1 MMDSN
6 MNKLNRRD
14 LLKGAALAPAV
25 GRNWLAGTGAE
36 AKRRLLLVG
45 TQTVDGSASKGIYS
59 YHWEPATGDLQAIGL
74 AAQSENPTFLAV
86 DPDARFLYAANEID
100 SFEAQASGSVS
111 SFAIQAATGKLNP
124 VNRIRSLGTGTCMVS
139 VDTLGRNL
147 FCANYTGGSATSF
160 YLNSDGQI
168 SDPVSHFQ
176 YSGHGP
182 NKDRQEGPHAHRV
195 TVSPD
200 DRYLLVNDLG
210 LDCIHIYHLDSRT
223 ARLTPNTP
231 AQWNAT
237 PGSGPRALRFH
248 PNGRFAYCVHEL
260 VSQVE
265 VLRWNAEKGT
275 LESVQKVSLIPD
287 GYHGATRGG
296 DIVIDRTG
304 RYAYAANRDYDCL
317 VSFSVDPKDGRLTML
332 GRGSC
337 GGNTP
342 RHLALDPT
350 ERWLLVANQDT
361 DNISIFSRNPSTGA
375 LGQTAKNV
383 ALTKPQCLV
392 WA

>member
-1 MMDSN
+1 MKS
-6 MNKLNRRD
+6 LNRRD
-14 LLKGAALAPAV
+14 FLKSATLAPAA
-25 GRNWLAGTGAE
+25 GRKWLAGIGQE
-36 AKRRLLLVG
+36 GKRRLLLAG
-45 TQTVDGSASKGIYS
+45 TQTVDTSTSKGIYS
-59 YHWEPATGDLQAIGL
+59 FHWDPVSGDLAAIGL
-74 AAQSENPTFLAV
+74 AAESENPTFLAV
-86 DPDARFLYAANEID
+86 APDARFLYAANEIE

-111 SFAIQAATGKLNP
+111 SFAIDQAAGKLTP
-124 VNRIRSLGTGTCMVS
+124 INRVRSLGTGTCMVA
-139 VDTLGRNL
+139 VDIVGRNL

-160 YLNSDGQI
+160 YINSDGQI

-195 TVSPD
+195 TPSPD
-200 DRYLLVNDLG
+200 DRFLLVNDLG

-223 ARLTPNTP
+223 ARLTPNDP
-231 AQWNAT
+231 PQWNAT

-248 PNGRFAYCVHEL
+248 PNGRVAYCVHEL

-265 VLRWNAEKGT
+265 VLHWDAEKGT
-275 LESVQKVSLIPD
+275 LHSVQKVSLIPD
-287 GYHGATRGG
+287 GYHGATRGA
-296 DIVIDRTG
+296 DIVVDRTG
-304 RYAYAANRDYDCL
+304 RFAYAANRDYDCL

-332 GRGSC
+332 GRGPC

-342 RHLALDPT
+342 RHLTLDPT

-361 DNISIFSRNPSTGA
+361 DNISVFSRDLKSGA
-375 LGQTAKNV
+375 LGQNPKNV
-383 ALTKPQCLV
+383 PLAKPQCLV